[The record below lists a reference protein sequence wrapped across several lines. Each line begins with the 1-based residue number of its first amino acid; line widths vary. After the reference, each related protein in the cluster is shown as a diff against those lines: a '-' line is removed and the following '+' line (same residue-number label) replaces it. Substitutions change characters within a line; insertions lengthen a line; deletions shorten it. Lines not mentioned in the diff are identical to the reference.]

1 MVSAIATPKES
12 NKIIVII
19 KFHFHYAQKKKRKAF
34 IGGAS
39 LCRFCLEWL
48 CAGEISR
55 EAELRSK

>member
-1 MVSAIATPKES
+1 LLLV
-12 NKIIVII
+12 
-19 KFHFHYAQKKKRKAF
+19 FRYAQNFKEKVF

-39 LCRFCLEWL
+39 LCSFCLEWL